1 MLHIVYADPSSTN
14 KLDECLQ
21 SLKSTDALLL
31 MGDAVQSITMDRYK
45 ELLANINNLYLNR
58 LSIQALGLTVWP
70 GTDVG
75 SDELVELIVKHGSP
89 VTWK

>member
-21 SLKSTDALLL
+21 NLKSTDALLL
-31 MGDAVQSITMDRYK
+31 MGDAVQAITMDRYK

>member
-21 SLKSTDALLL
+21 SLKSTYALLL
-31 MGDAVQSITMDRYK
+31 MGDAVQAITMDRYK